1 MPRQSPLAINQR
13 PPPPA
18 LRRPPTS
25 ACHLQDNGVSTGDV
39 RDVKGVCTRARES
52 TRTRVASRI
61 VGCTALAHT
70 AAAAAEIEQPA
81 RPARIAVDELAL
93 DVVVEPLELE
103 GRALCFRRGRGAR
116 RFTHRA
122 RHVGARA
129 RRRTGTRTDSAHL
142 LALAKRVLPR
152 ARGGLGV
159 RVVVALSSLDLV
171 EVHRGRRQ
179 AALRQ
184 KAHHVGVQRL
194 EAGNLP
200 EPQQRGGREDLHHT
214 TVTGAVR
221 ARTHAVEGTQPHT
234 HTPTPTPTHP
244 HPPTAQDAV
253 PQTPAGASED
263 PLIRNPFASTGAC
276 TPPACVL
283 LLHEFV

>member
-1 MPRQSPLAINQR
+1 MLI
-13 PPPPA
+13 
-18 LRRPPTS
+18 
-25 ACHLQDNGVSTGDV
+25 
-39 RDVKGVCTRARES
+39 VCAHARM
-52 TRTRVASRI
+52 

-103 GRALCFRRGRGAR
+103 GRALCSRRGGGSR
-116 RFTHRA
+116 RFTQRA
-122 RHVGARA
+122 GHEGARA
-129 RRRTGTRTDSAHL
+129 RRRSGMRTESAHL

-159 RVVVALSSLDLV
+159 RVVVALSSLYLV

-179 AALRQ
+179 AALCQ

-194 EAGNLP
+194 EAGHLP
-200 EPQQRGGREDLHHT
+200 EPQQRGGREDLHRT

-221 ARTHAVEGTQPHT
+221 TLT
-234 HTPTPTPTHP
+234 HTDEHTQATHHHP
-244 HPPTAQDAV
+244 HAHTPTAQDAV
-253 PQTPAGASED
+253 PQTLAGASAN
-263 PLIRNPFASTGAC
+263 PRTRNASASTNPRTRNPSASTYTPNSLPC
-276 TPPACVL
+276 TN
-283 LLHEFV
+283 